1 MLGYRV
7 WGSQKS
13 NVIIIILFIIFF
25 FFFFKN
31 GEQGV
36 IGLKKNPH
44 KTLFKAE
51 SILAVRL

>member
-13 NVIIIILFIIFF
+13 NVIIIILFIIIIFF
-25 FFFFKN
+25 LN
-31 GEQGV
+31 GEQGI

-44 KTLFKAE
+44 KTLFKAK

>member
-13 NVIIIILFIIFF
+13 NVIIIILFIIIIIFL
-25 FFFFKN
+25 N

>member
-1 MLGYRV
+1 MLGYWV

-13 NVIIIILFIIFF
+13 YVIIIIILFIL
-25 FFFFKN
+25 N
-31 GEQGV
+31 GEQGI

-51 SILAVRL
+51 SILAVCLFF

>member
-1 MLGYRV
+1 MLGYWV

-13 NVIIIILFIIFF
+13 YVIIILFIL
-25 FFFFKN
+25 N
-31 GEQGV
+31 GEQGI

-51 SILAVRL
+51 SILAVCLFF

>member
-13 NVIIIILFIIFF
+13 NVIIIILFIIIFF
-25 FFFFKN
+25 FFLN

>member
-13 NVIIIILFIIFF
+13 NVIIIILFIIIF

>member
-13 NVIIIILFIIFF
+13 NVIIIILFIIIFF
-25 FFFFKN
+25 FLN